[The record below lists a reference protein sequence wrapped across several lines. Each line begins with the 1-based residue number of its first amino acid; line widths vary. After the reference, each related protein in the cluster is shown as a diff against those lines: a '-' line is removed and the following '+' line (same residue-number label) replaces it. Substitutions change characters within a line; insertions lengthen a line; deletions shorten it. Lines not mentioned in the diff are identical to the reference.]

1 MKDTGKMVSA
11 LWHEY
16 EKAIFME
23 MWERESS
30 CSRGGTFGSK
40 SAVRKRGFARKQ
52 QTHASYKNLNTSGI

>member
-11 LWHEY
+11 SWYKY

-30 CSRGGTFGSK
+30 C
-40 SAVRKRGFARKQ
+40 
-52 QTHASYKNLNTSGI
+52 